1 MFNSNMKY
9 HSTIAHP
16 DNKIGNNV
24 KSIGDVCIG
33 YPTRSKYNSEDSY
46 PGATIGDNAILR
58 SGTII
63 YCDVF
68 LGRGVQTGHNVI
80 IREFT
85 TIGEGTSIGSNT
97 IIEGYCVVGKH
108 TNIQSNV
115 FIPTN
120 CDIGDNVFIG
130 PCCVFTNDKYPPSY
144 GKLIGVVIEDGAK
157 IGANVTVTPG
167 VIIGKGAFI
176 AAGALVTRDVPAN
189 MMAIGSPA
197 KIMEL
202 PEGFKP

>member
-1 MFNSNMKY
+1 MG
-9 HSTIAHP
+9 HSYPCNTIG
-16 DNKIGNNV
+16 DNV
-24 KSIGDVCIG
+24 QCIGDVCIG
-33 YPTRSKYNSEDSY
+33 YPTRGKYTVEGGY
-46 PGATIGDNAILR
+46 EGATIKDECVLR

-63 YCDVF
+63 YCEVYI
-68 LGRGVQTGHNVI
+68 GKKVQTGHNVI

-85 TIGEGTSIGSNT
+85 VIGEGASIGSNT
-97 IIEGYCVVGKH
+97 IIEGFCYIGKH

-144 GKLIGVVIEDGAK
+144 RKLTGVTIESDVK
-157 IGANVTVTPG
+157 IGANVTVLPG
-167 VIIGKGAFI
+167 ITIGEGAFV
-176 AAGALVTRDVPAN
+176 AAGSLVTKDVPPN

-197 KIMEL
+197 KIVDL
-202 PEGFKP
+202 PEEFKP